1 MIEKADKLRKEQEM
15 TRLKQQVA
23 EAARKAGMERDL
35 ALVSNTGLRTE
46 PPPFVEWWDAKLLPN
61 ESYDEVVVGELVD
74 VLGDLIN
81 SIVQHPVP
89 IEPPLEEGVVV
100 PIKPLLLT
108 QMVSSKCFS
117 YHGRGESNHFFASKI
132 NVGEEKVEK
141 TESLRSTKRK
151 TG

>member
-61 ESYDEVVVGELVD
+61 ESYDEFVVEELVD

-108 QMVSSKCFS
+108 QMVCSANVSLIMGC
-117 YHGRGESNHFFASKI
+117 ESNHKM